1 MNNRNYAAAHASLR
15 FSAKRFEQSPYLGKY
30 ECDELLFGLYARRFY
45 PLSLG
50 QDPVEQYWK
59 LRRGVMLYDVP
70 EKPLEIKGPDAL
82 ALLEK
87 VFTRRISDLKLWR
100 ARYAIAC
107 TPQGGIV
114 MDGVLIRLAE
124 DHFYYVTADGDFEQ
138 WLLAHSAGLEVE
150 INDPKSRVLQI
161 QGPKSLD
168 LLRDAVVEL
177 PEPFGYFHA
186 GMLDFGGQKMLTSR
200 TGWTGELGFEIYSV
214 GATTDHSA
222 LWDHLVEVGKPYGM
236 QFSSAESMGIRRIEA
251 GILDYGTD
259 IDMQMTPYDAGLG
272 AFVDLNKEDFV
283 GRSALL
289 DADQSC
295 ALFGLKCADAAPLS
309 GLGVWEAGNRVG
321 TMTTGAWTPYLNTG
335 VGFVRFQ
342 QGGDWL
348 GRSVTLID
356 KDANEHA
363 CEVVELPFYDAKK
376 EIPRG
381 VTVASDIG

>member
-1 MNNRNYAAAHASLR
+1 MKKQNYATAHASLR
-15 FSAKRFEQSPYLGKY
+15 LSAKRFEQSPYLEKY
-30 ECDELLFGLYARRFY
+30 DCDELLFGLYARRFY

-50 QDPVEQYWK
+50 QDPVEQYWQ

-82 ALLEK
+82 ALLER

-138 WLLAHSAGLEVE
+138 WLFAHSAGLEVK
-150 INDPKSRVLQI
+150 INDPRSRVLQI

-168 LLRDAVVEL
+168 LLRDAVGGRL

-186 GMLDFGGQKMLTSR
+186 GMLDFGGQHLLTSR

-222 LWDHLVEVGKPYGM
+222 LWDHLIDVGKSHGM

-259 IDMQMTPYDAGLG
+259 IDMQMTPYQAGLG
-272 AFVDLNKEDFV
+272 
-283 GRSALL
+283 
-289 DADQSC
+289 
-295 ALFGLKCADAAPLS
+295 
-309 GLGVWEAGNRVG
+309 
-321 TMTTGAWTPYLNTG
+321 
-335 VGFVRFQ
+335 
-342 QGGDWL
+342 
-348 GRSVTLID
+348 
-356 KDANEHA
+356 
-363 CEVVELPFYDAKK
+363 
-376 EIPRG
+376 
-381 VTVASDIG
+381 